1 MSGAVA
7 PVRARMLLDLA
18 DRADH
23 GSPLE
28 RALAVAEQAGEDAPS
43 LRDAPLGRLNATLI
57 GYHAALA
64 GPLLEA
70 VTTCPSCLAVVEF
83 ALDADELRSLAPDA
97 AATGG
102 FGTDDGYLVH
112 WRVPTAADLAAVADE
127 RAPASGLLARC
138 ARATLDEMPV
148 DVADLP
154 AELVERI
161 EAELAAADPLA
172 EVSVGLTCPDCAT
185 AFDAD
190 LDPAAF
196 VWTEIETGAHR
207 VLIEIDALARA
218 YGWTESE
225 VLALPEA
232 RRHAYLEIVREG
244 G

>member
-1 MSGAVA
+1 VSGAAA

-18 DRADH
+18 DRADR

-28 RALAVAEQAGEDAPS
+28 RALAIAEQSGDDTRG

-57 GYHAALA
+57 GFHAALA
-64 GPLLEA
+64 GPFLEA
-70 VTTCPSCLAVVEF
+70 VASCPSCLAVVEF
-83 ALDADELRSLAPDA
+83 ALDADELRALAPDA

-102 FGTDDGYLVH
+102 FGTDDGHLVH

-127 RAPASGLLARC
+127 RDPASALLVRC
-138 ARATLDEMPV
+138 ARATLDGEAI

-154 AELVERI
+154 AGLVERI

-196 VWTEIETGAHR
+196 VWTEIETAARR
-207 VLIEIDALARA
+207 VLIEVDALARA

-225 VLALPEA
+225 VLALSEP
-232 RRHAYLEIVREG
+232 RRRAYLEIVWEG

>member
-1 MSGAVA
+1 
-7 PVRARMLLDLA
+7 MLLDLA
-18 DRADH
+18 DRADR

-28 RALAVAEQAGEDAPS
+28 RAIAIAEQAGEDAS
-43 LRDAPLGRLNATLI
+43 DLRQAPLGRLNATLI
-57 GYHAALA
+57 GFHEALA
-64 GPLLEA
+64 GPLLDA
-70 VTTCPSCLAVVEF
+70 VASCPSCLAVVEF
-83 ALDADELRSLAPDA
+83 ALDADELRALADDA

-102 FGTDDGYLVH
+102 FSADGGHRVD

-127 RAPASGLLARC
+127 TDPAAALLARC
-138 ARATLDEMPV
+138 ARATLDGAPIEV
-148 DVADLP
+148 TELSAG
-154 AELVERI
+154 LVERI
-161 EAELAAADPLA
+161 EEELAAADPLA
-172 EVSVGLTCPDCAT
+172 EVSVGLVCPDCGS

-196 VWTEIETGAHR
+196 VWTEVETGARR

-232 RRHAYLEIVREG
+232 RRRAYLEIVREG